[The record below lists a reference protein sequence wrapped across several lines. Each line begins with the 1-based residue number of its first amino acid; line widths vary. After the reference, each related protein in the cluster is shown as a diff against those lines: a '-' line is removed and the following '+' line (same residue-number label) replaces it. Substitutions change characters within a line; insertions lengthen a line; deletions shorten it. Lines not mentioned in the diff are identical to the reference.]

1 MAFAYIHP
9 HIYIT
14 YTHNI
19 NLPRNLLVSYEI
31 SSIYVA
37 KNNVTVLLP
46 SHLPCP
52 RRKEIRTELKAVV
65 ACHIPAAGQNG
76 VILSQALYGDISLV
90 VFREARI
97 CSRSVLAQ

>member
-1 MAFAYIHP
+1 MAFAYVHP

-19 NLPRNLLVSYEI
+19 NLLRNLLVSYEI

-52 RRKEIRTELKAVV
+52 RRKEIRTELKAV
-65 ACHIPAAGQNG
+65 PAAGQNG
-76 VILSQALYGDISLV
+76 VILSQTLYGDISLI
-90 VFREARI
+90 VFHEARI